1 MFGFQ
6 FVNSYTSLFYIAFFR
21 QNTKETGVLGK
32 GQNYSDECGSNNDCM
47 TLLSLQVAMLMIMK
61 PLPKLFSDIIKPWLK
76 GLWKRKSCRK
86 KVGASGEMRSSVED
100 YLENERLKEPLGDF
114 TLSEYNE
121 KVLQYGFLM
130 LFAAAFPLAP
140 LIALLTNA
148 IDMKIDASRLLW
160 IDRRPVA
167 FRAEDI
173 GMWYSILEFLNVAGV
188 VTNSFLVAFTSSY
201 GRSWEGDP
209 TTSNRT
215 ELVFNSTSNAT
226 DQVVIITEYLAGP
239 SKLWLII
246 GFEHIVFSIKFLIAY
261 IIPDTPA
268 DVKMA
273 LSKEKFHV
281 SRILAQAGVRKG
293 PGNKLTESAT
303 SFKNRGA
310 ESSGSSLTY
319 STEVKHTASGRRL
332 LENGTNSGSYDN
344 NEALEVVVEGVPSG
358 TTVGRHVRSPRLEPL
373 PKSYTSKHSIR
384 S

>member
-1 MFGFQ
+1 
-6 FVNSYTSLFYIAFFR
+6 
-21 QNTKETGVLGK
+21 
-32 GQNYSDECGSNNDCM
+32 
-47 TLLSLQVAMLMIMK
+47 
-61 PLPKLFSDIIKPWLK
+61 
-76 GLWKRKSCRK
+76 
-86 KVGASGEMRSSVED
+86 
-100 YLENERLKEPLGDF
+100 
-114 TLSEYNE
+114 
-121 KVLQYGFLM
+121 M

-226 DQVVIITEYLAGP
+226 DQVVIITEHLAGP
-239 SKLWLII
+239 SRLWLII

-268 DVKMA
+268 DVKMV

-293 PGNKLTESAT
+293 FGNKLTESAT

-310 ESSGSSLTY
+310 ESSGSSFAY

-344 NEALEVVVEGVPSG
+344 NEALEVIVKGVPSG